1 MISIIEQA
9 DVNCLALKED
19 NMENYTEDFA
29 NWIQSWSTRLE
40 NAYNMG
46 IDKDGYPR
54 FLEAIAHYDKTGKF
68 TPGQMDYFL
77 RRDARLGSGKLKDYN
92 TYQGLDKR
100 LGRILPAPAEAIIF
114 GGFVDWTRPYQNMPD
129 LAKRLNS
136 VVPNWEFNARNSAW
150 QAKTVAMQN
159 ILQDLFE

>member
-1 MISIIEQA
+1 MEQ
-9 DVNCLALKED
+9 
-19 NMENYTEDFA
+19 YTEDFA

-54 FLEAIAHYDKTGKF
+54 FLEAMVHYDKKGKF

-77 RRDARLGSGKLKDYN
+77 RRDADLGSGKLKDYN

-100 LGRILPAPAEAIIF
+100 LGKILPAPAKAVIF
-114 GGFVDWTRPYQNMPD
+114 GGFVDWSTPYQNLPD
-129 LAKRLNS
+129 LTKRLAIAA
-136 VVPNWEFNARNSAW
+136 PGWEFNARSSTW
-150 QAKTVAMQN
+150 QAKHAVLQN
-159 ILQDLFE
+159 IIQDLFE